1 MKYDIIIP
9 CVKYDIDFLPKVI
22 CYIRKNLSDA
32 DIIYIITSKSN
43 FKKLNTVLNLGNNL
57 RVIDEDALVEGMSFL
72 SLRKVLEPFG
82 AERRTGWYL
91 QQFLKMGFSLS
102 KWCNKYYLSWD
113 ADTLPLRNI
122 KYFDG
127 DNHPLFTRKE
137 EYNEPYFHTMKKLIG
152 YGKTAEFSFIAEHM
166 MFEPSIMQEII
177 YVIENCKVEGK
188 KWFIKILNA
197 CELKDSPS
205 FSEFETYGTYVWNK
219 YPDMYKTQKLN
230 TFRAAGLI
238 KGRKIDDRTIALLA
252 FDLDTASFEQFHVPP
267 FPYCIQHY
275 RDAIQKRIDRF
286 INRIKSIRL
295 K

>member
-102 KWCNKYYLSWD
+102 KWCNKYYLYASS
-113 ADTLPLRNI
+113 
-122 KYFDG
+122 
-127 DNHPLFTRKE
+127 
-137 EYNEPYFHTMKKLIG
+137 G
-152 YGKTAEFSFIAEHM
+152 Y
-166 MFEPSIMQEII
+166 
-177 YVIENCKVEGK
+177 V
-188 KWFIKILNA
+188 
-197 CELKDSPS
+197 
-205 FSEFETYGTYVWNK
+205 
-219 YPDMYKTQKLN
+219 
-230 TFRAAGLI
+230 
-238 KGRKIDDRTIALLA
+238 
-252 FDLDTASFEQFHVPP
+252 
-267 FPYCIQHY
+267 
-275 RDAIQKRIDRF
+275 
-286 INRIKSIRL
+286 
-295 K
+295 